1 MRHLRH
7 GFATRTLLGFYR
19 RGDDVE
25 RHMAALATY
34 LGHAN
39 VLNTYWYLSGVPE
52 LFRLASMR
60 LEGKKSEVMP

>member
-1 MRHLRH
+1 
-7 GFATRTLLGFYR
+7 
-19 RGDDVE
+19 
-25 RHMAALATY
+25 MAALATY